1 MSENHPI
8 KCLVVDDEPAA
19 RDILVRYIDDLSMLH
34 LSGQCANAIQALSF
48 LQTNP
53 VDLLFLDIRMPQL
66 SGTDLVKI
74 LKQPPRIIFTTAFP
88 EYALEGYELDAVD
101 YLLKPI
107 RFDRFLKA
115 VQKVMQV
122 QLLPEASQ
130 KLHLQPEINMQD
142 SFIYFRADRKMVK
155 VFLKDILYIESMKDY
170 VKVFTKNGLIITK
183 QCLSSL
189 LELLP
194 EKDFVRT
201 HRSFIIALRQVKS
214 FTNELV
220 EIEKAQIP
228 IGRLFR
234 QNLLKAL
241 E

>member
-1 MSENHPI
+1 MH
-8 KCLVVDDEPAA
+8 A
-19 RDILVRYIDDLSMLH
+19 
-34 LSGQCANAIQALSF
+34 
-48 LQTNP
+48 T
-53 VDLLFLDIRMPQL
+53 
-66 SGTDLVKI
+66 
-74 LKQPPRIIFTTAFP
+74 
-88 EYALEGYELDAVD
+88 
-101 YLLKPI
+101 
-107 RFDRFLKA
+107 
-115 VQKVMQV
+115 
-122 QLLPEASQ
+122 
-130 KLHLQPEINMQD
+130 
-142 SFIYFRADRKMVK
+142 FRADRKMVK

-170 VKVFTKNGLIITK
+170 VKVFTKNGTIITK

-241 E
+241 G